1 MIVYHIF
8 SIEGQIRDCEDPVRQ
23 SGLQQGERSVEK
35 LSTGRK
41 NEKWDRCKKW
51 ELFACVHT
59 ASPQAFSELQLQ
71 NAELRR
77 RLEDADLC
85 KNNCNTSTSLP
96 TPAVEEKQGVNNNNM
111 SLPPFY
117 PGGDPLKLDLEEVK
131 LDTLD
136 GGSKMIPEVI
146 DSTKV
151 YIWHPLFISLLLPG

>member
-1 MIVYHIF
+1 MVF
-8 SIEGQIRDCEDPVRQ
+8 
-23 SGLQQGERSVEK
+23 
-35 LSTGRK
+35 
-41 NEKWDRCKKW
+41 
-51 ELFACVHT
+51 FACVHT

-85 KNNCNTSTSLP
+85 KNNCNTSNSLP

-117 PGGDPLKLDLEEVK
+117 PGGDPLKLDLEDVK

-146 DSTKV
+146 DSKKG
-151 YIWHPLFISLLLPG
+151 YIWHPSFISLLLPG

>member
-1 MIVYHIF
+1 MIQYHIF
-8 SIEGQIRDCEDPVRQ
+8 STEGQIRDCEDPVRQ
-23 SGLQQGERSVEK
+23 SRLQQRERSVEK
-35 LSTGRK
+35 LSTGKR

-96 TPAVEEKQGVNNNNM
+96 TPAVEEKQGVNNNNNM

-146 DSTKV
+146 DSKKV
-151 YIWHPLFISLLLPG
+151 

>member
-1 MIVYHIF
+1 M
-8 SIEGQIRDCEDPVRQ
+8 
-23 SGLQQGERSVEK
+23 
-35 LSTGRK
+35 
-41 NEKWDRCKKW
+41 
-51 ELFACVHT
+51 
-59 ASPQAFSELQLQ
+59 Q

-131 LDTLD
+131 LELEAGKLDPLD
-136 GGSKMIPEVI
+136 GGVKMMPEVTTLYLVCP
-146 DSTKV
+146 SF
-151 YIWHPLFISLLLPG
+151 L

>member
-1 MIVYHIF
+1 M
-8 SIEGQIRDCEDPVRQ
+8 
-23 SGLQQGERSVEK
+23 
-35 LSTGRK
+35 
-41 NEKWDRCKKW
+41 
-51 ELFACVHT
+51 
-59 ASPQAFSELQLQ
+59 Q

-146 DSTKV
+146 EAKKV
-151 YIWHPLFISLLLPG
+151 YIWHSSFTSLLLPG